1 MKTLDQ
7 IRNERMKKIE
17 ILKKA
22 GTNPYPSFNQGKLP
36 IDKSRELMGKVVQV
50 AGRVFSLRGHGKL
63 IFADL
68 KDQTGK
74 IQLMFKFDE
83 MDPKG
88 FEDVNLIDMGDFIY
102 VSGTVTKTVKGEV
115 SILVS
120 SFQFLAKS
128 THPLPE

>member
-50 AGRVFSLRGHGKL
+50 AGRVFSLRGHV
-63 IFADL
+63 
-68 KDQTGK
+68 Q
-74 IQLMFKFDE
+74 
-83 MDPKG
+83 
-88 FEDVNLIDMGDFIY
+88 V
-102 VSGTVTKTVKGEV
+102 
-115 SILVS
+115 
-120 SFQFLAKS
+120 
-128 THPLPE
+128 